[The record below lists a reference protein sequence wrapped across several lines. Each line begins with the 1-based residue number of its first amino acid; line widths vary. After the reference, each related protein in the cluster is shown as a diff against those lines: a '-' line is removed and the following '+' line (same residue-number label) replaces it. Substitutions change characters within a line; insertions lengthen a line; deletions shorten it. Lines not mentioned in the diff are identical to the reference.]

1 MTSRMNVSDMR
12 PVVDTGTRRATLEG
26 RISNLNPEKMPRV
39 AACKL
44 RHFLGT
50 KICKKI
56 QSLPPKKIE
65 NDMHSGMQSRPWRRV
80 GEVACHHLWYPL
92 GRKPMQRVGV
102 CTSGFTECTVAV
114 LFLPGTE
121 RAARCWTDRAAC
133 SPARWGSLGMLARPS
148 SRPFQPDGSL
158 EGTWPVAPGLHV
170 CLPCL
175 FLSVPGCT
183 VRTL

>member
-1 MTSRMNVSDMR
+1 MTDA
-12 PVVDTGTRRATLEG
+12 GTQRGNFGGTNTQFKPG
-26 RISNLNPEKMPRV
+26 KVPRIAS
-39 AACKL
+39 CST

-50 KICKKI
+50 KICEKI
-56 QSLPPKKIE
+56 RSLTPKKIE
-65 NDMHSGMQSRPWRRV
+65 NDVHSGMQPRPWRRV
-80 GEVACHHLWYPL
+80 GEVACHHLRYPL

-114 LFLPGTE
+114 LSLPGTE
-121 RAARCWTDRAAC
+121 QAARCWTDRAAC

-148 SRPFQPDGSL
+148 SRPFQLDGSL
-158 EGTWPVAPGLHV
+158 EGTWPVAPELHV
-170 CLPCL
+170 CLPCF

>member
-1 MTSRMNVSDMR
+1 MLEHK
-12 PVVDTGTRRATLEG
+12 GATLEG
-26 RISNLNPEKMPRV
+26 RIPNLNPEKCRELQ
-39 AACKL
+39 AAV
-44 RHFLGT
+44 RGT
-50 KICKKI
+50 FWEPKYAKKSEVCH
-56 QSLPPKKIE
+56 QKKIE

-102 CTSGFTECTVAV
+102 CTSEFTECTVAV

-121 RAARCWTDRAAC
+121 QAARCWTDRAAC

-158 EGTWPVAPGLHV
+158 EGTWPVAPELHV
-170 CLPCL
+170 CLPCF